1 MPSYERHWA
10 LAMWASVVV
19 VLVAYRLEYLSTT
32 IYLFIGALLLSAKFI
47 SPDIDMK
54 NTTPYRNW
62 GVFRHML
69 IPYAWL
75 FSHRGMS
82 HHPLWGPM
90 TLIPYTFTCIAL
102 IAAMFITLCLP
113 VINNVAE
120 YLIVVFETLQTGTM
134 PPGLLKN
141 FSIVAFGALI
151 AIWLH
156 DLYDAIGK
164 GDRQA

>member
-1 MPSYERHWA
+1 
-10 LAMWASVVV
+10 MWASVAVM
-19 VLVAYRLEYLSTT
+19 LIAYRLEYLCTL
-32 IYLFIGALLLSAKFI
+32 IYIFIGALLLSARFI

-62 GVFRHML
+62 GVFRHLL

-82 HHPLWGPM
+82 HHPIWGPL
-90 TLIPYTFTCIAL
+90 TLIPYTFTCIAG
-102 IAAMFITLCLP
+102 IVAVFIIFCLP
-113 VINNVAE
+113 VVNASAD
-120 YLIVVFETLQTGTM
+120 YLCMAFESLQTGVM

-141 FSIVAFGALI
+141 FSIVVFGAVI

-156 DLYDAIGK
+156 DIYDAIGK